1 MRIAYYALSLVFVVV
16 IVVGGVLWLAGQITG
31 LNPFATRDIERVGPT
46 VVQSVRDLSDL
57 TTVEFVEYT
66 TIEKGRD
73 AGILNFIRG
82 DKVFLFA
89 VARVGAGIDLSQL
102 RESAVDVDQERR
114 VVRIEL
120 PPAQILYVALDNEA
134 TQVYDR
140 DTGLFTKGD
149 KTLESE
155 ARLAAENVLRE
166 QAYAGGILDRAT
178 ENAKHTLTT
187 FLRGLGFE
195 HVTIVGAHD
204 EPSAAT
210 PTATSSRLPA
220 R

>member
-1 MRIAYYALSLVFVVV
+1 MRVAYYALSLAFVVV
-16 IVVGGVLWLAGQITG
+16 IVIGGVLWLAGQITG
-31 LNPFATRDIERVGPT
+31 LNPFASEEVQTVGPT
-46 VVQSVRDLSDL
+46 VVQSVRDLSNL

-73 AGILNFIRG
+73 AGILNFARG

-102 RESAVDVDQERR
+102 RDDAVVVDQKLHS
-114 VVRIEL
+114 VRIEL

-140 DTGLFTKGD
+140 DTGFFTKGD
-149 KTLESE
+149 RNLESE

-166 QAYAGGILDRAT
+166 QAYAGGITTYAT
-178 ENAKHTLTT
+178 ENAKRTLTT
-187 FLRGLGFE
+187 FLRGLGFDQ
-195 HVTIVGAHD
+195 VTIVGAQD
-204 EPSAAT
+204 EHAAAT
-210 PTATSSRLPA
+210 PTAVR
-220 R
+220 

>member
-1 MRIAYYALSLVFVVV
+1 MRVAYYALSLVLVVV
-16 IVVGGVLWLAGQITG
+16 IVIGGVLWLAGQITG
-31 LNPFATRDIERVGPT
+31 LNPFATESVENVGPT

-73 AGILNFIRG
+73 AGFLNFFRG

-102 RESAVDVDQERR
+102 SETSVEVDRTQNS
-114 VVRIEL
+114 VRIEL

-155 ARLAAENVLRE
+155 ARVAAESVLRE
-166 QAYAGGILDRAT
+166 QAYAAGILERAT

-187 FLRGLGFE
+187 FLKGLGFE
-195 HVTIVGAHD
+195 QVTIVGAQD
-204 EPSAAT
+204 EPTRATPAAT
-210 PTATSSRLPA
+210 R
-220 R
+220 